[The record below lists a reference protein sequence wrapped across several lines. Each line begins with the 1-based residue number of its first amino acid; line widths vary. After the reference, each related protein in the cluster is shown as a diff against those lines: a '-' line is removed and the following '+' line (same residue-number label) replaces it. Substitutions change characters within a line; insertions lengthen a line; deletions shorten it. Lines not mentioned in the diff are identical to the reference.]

1 MTRIILAFALC
12 LAAPAWAQAPL
23 RTIPADAKRGEMT
36 YLPDMTVRVDGEKL
50 QLAPGIQIRD
60 PMNMVIVPAAL
71 PDKTIVKYRLD
82 NFGMVRHV
90 WILTPEEAAASA
102 PPNPFPR

>member
-1 MTRIILAFALC
+1 MRLFAAL
-12 LAAPAWAQAPL
+12 LVLVAASAAAQAL
-23 RTIPADAKRGEMT
+23 RTIPQDAKRGEMS
-36 YLPDMTVRVDGEKL
+36 YVPDMMVQVDGEKL

-60 PMNMVIVPAAL
+60 PLNMVIVPAAL

-82 NFGMVRHV
+82 TFGMVRQV

-102 PPNPFPR
+102 PANPFPR

>member
-1 MTRIILAFALC
+1 MS
-12 LAAPAWAQAPL
+12 
-23 RTIPADAKRGEMT
+23 
-36 YLPDMTVRVDGEKL
+36 YLPDMTVQVDGQKL

-60 PMNMVIVPAAL
+60 PMNMIVVPGAL

-82 NFGMVRHV
+82 HVGMVRQV

>member
-1 MTRIILAFALC
+1 VTRTVLALTLC
-12 LAAPAWAQAPL
+12 LAAHVWAQAPL
-23 RTIPADAKRGEMT
+23 RTIPADAKRAEMS
-36 YLPDMTVRVDGEKL
+36 YLPEMRVQVDGEKL

-60 PMNMVIVPAAL
+60 ALNMLLVPAAL

-82 NFGMVRHV
+82 NLGMVRQV
-90 WILTPEEAAASA
+90 WILTPEEAEASK

>member
-1 MTRIILAFALC
+1 VTRAILALLLC
-12 LAAPAWAQAPL
+12 LAPPAWAQAPL
-23 RTIPADAKRGEMT
+23 RTIPADAKRGEMS

-60 PMNMVIVPAAL
+60 PMNMIIVPATL

-82 NFGMVRHV
+82 NGGMVRQV